1 MTVLTMRLKVPEA
14 TASNLVA
21 GRKSTH
27 HIPPETIMR
36 MTFPGENA
44 PESSRG
50 KGPLQKPPLSE
61 APLQKPPLPQNDA
74 QLHSFSA
81 EEGAFPEGGLHK
93 GPLQEPPLPE
103 PPLQKAP
110 LQKPPS
116 TTLLLNESTLDRARV
131 RTHARTR
138 GFVVADYIDPYT
150 IKKQQQQQPTR
161 VDRDPARTRE
171 ARDVDAGGYPLEKA
185 FQLEEAFQ
193 LAGIKSP
200 TSQRIPGSWK
210 KATGKNLTAED
221 VLAWHFYRESEN
233 LNLPAGRQLRP
244 AYVIANLEK
253 GERVEEKFYAR
264 AREYLAELAAG
275 DEDNAPEPI
284 APEIA
289 ALHRALEAYL
299 PPVSEIGLEALDA
312 LRTRLPD
319 IARGLLASGIT
330 ADDLADLRLYLTY
343 MDQPIPPPQDVA
355 RALEQVGR
363 EFDAW
368 RKRTVKAKQLWRHI
382 LLQDGLAIPGSAM
395 AQAMRRATPVDLNG
409 ALVVMADPDLSIYFD
424 RIWKRHG
431 PGILASAN
439 YPEDFPIRFIQQ
451 KKATEI
457 AEFQ

>member
-1 MTVLTMRLKVPEA
+1 
-14 TASNLVA
+14 
-21 GRKSTH
+21 
-27 HIPPETIMR
+27 
-36 MTFPGENA
+36 
-44 PESSRG
+44 
-50 KGPLQKPPLSE
+50 
-61 APLQKPPLPQNDA
+61 
-74 QLHSFSA
+74 
-81 EEGAFPEGGLHK
+81 
-93 GPLQEPPLPE
+93 
-103 PPLQKAP
+103 
-110 LQKPPS
+110 
-116 TTLLLNESTLDRARV
+116 LLLNESTLDRVRV
-131 RTHARTR
+131 RPHAHTR

-161 VDRDPARTRE
+161 VNRDPARTRE
-171 ARDVDAGGYPLEKA
+171 ARDNDAGGYP
-185 FQLEEAFQ
+185 LEEAFQ

-200 TSQRIPGSWK
+200 TSQRIPNSWK
-210 KATGKNLTAED
+210 KATGKDLTVED
-221 VLAWHFYRESEN
+221 VLAWHFYREAEN

-264 AREYLAELAAG
+264 AREYLAEQAAG

-312 LRTRLPD
+312 LRTELPA
-319 IARGLLASGIT
+319 IARGLLARGIT
-330 ADDLADLRLYLTY
+330 ADGLADLRLYLTY
-343 MDQPIPPPQDVA
+343 MGQPIPPPQDVV
-355 RALEQVGR
+355 RALEQVGK

-368 RKRTVKAKQLWRHI
+368 RKRTAKAKQLWRHI